1 MHKDHDQ
8 SEFEARLRLRIEAE
22 LAELLAQSR
31 SSSQDRAP
39 VSLDQ
44 QSIGRLSRMDAL
56 QMQAMAM
63 AAERRRQVRIAGL
76 RKALTRIDA
85 GEFGYCDRCG
95 EAIPAGRLE
104 IDTTARFCVG
114 RVQSNER

>member
-22 LAELLAQSR
+22 LAELLAQSC

-104 IDTTARFCVG
+104 IDTTARLCVG
-114 RVQSNER
+114 CVQSNER